1 MIPKAFDYLEK
12 LVEEATEILY
22 YTASSLDNAYIL
34 FSGGKDSIT
43 LSHLAY
49 KAFYPYPPPFR
60 LLHVDTGHNF
70 SETISYRDWFVKAY
84 GYQLEIADVQKAIDQ
99 GLVKEPEGPD
109 KNRNRIQS
117 AVLLDFVKKHN
128 VKALL
133 GGGRRDEDRARAK
146 ERIFSHRDATGAWRP
161 ENQRT
166 EIGLM
171 ANLSLQEGEHF
182 RIFPLSN
189 WTELDVWLYIQ
200 QHDIP
205 LPQLYFSA
213 PRTVVYRNGAWIQ
226 VSPFIT
232 LKDNE
237 IPVVKNVRFRTLGDI
252 TITGGIESDATSVEE
267 VIRELQSTR
276 TGERGHRHDDRQTTY
291 SMEVRKREGYF

>member
-1 MIPKAFDYLEK
+1 MDFLDK
-12 LVEEATEILY
+12 LVSEATEILY
-22 YTASSLDNAYIL
+22 YTAASLEQTYIL

-49 KAFYPYPPPFR
+49 KAFYPSPPPFR
-60 LLHVDTGHNF
+60 LLHVDTGLNF
-70 SETISYRDWFVKAY
+70 SETITYRDWFVKAY
-84 GYQLEIADVQKAIDQ
+84 GYHLDIADVQKAIDE
-99 GLVKEPEGPD
+99 GLVTEPEGPD

-117 AVLLDFVKKHN
+117 AVLLDFIRKHQ
-128 VKALL
+128 VDALL

-146 ERIFSHRDATGAWRP
+146 ERIFSHRDASGAWRP
-161 ENQRT
+161 ENQRP
-166 EIGLM
+166 EIGLL
-171 ANLSLQEGEHF
+171 ADLSRREGEHF

-200 QHDIP
+200 QQRIP
-205 LPQLYFSA
+205 LPSLYFSA

-237 IPVVKNVRFRTLGDI
+237 IAVVKNIRFRTLGDI